1 MGDAPRSSEGKEIS
15 GGIENIFSLEGQALL
30 VGTFKLSEVW
40 YGLSSLLGY
49 KFHEAMD
56 NFQFVYLYVP
66 SMEHEPWNMIDA

>member
-1 MGDAPRSSEGKEIS
+1 MARRSLGGKGIS
-15 GGIENIFSLEGQALL
+15 GGIENIFGVEGQALL

-40 YGLSSLLGY
+40 YDLSPLLGY

-56 NFQFVYLYVP
+56 NFQFVYHYVP